1 MLPFHFRPPDRSA
14 TIATIAELLLQELGD
29 AGVRHFYG
37 VQGGACAHL
46 IQAAS
51 LGEKTRYV
59 PVLNEQ
65 AAGLYAH
72 GAYKATGQIG
82 GVIVTTGPGFYNLMT
97 GIAACYYD
105 RVPLVVLCGQVNA
118 QANLAQKFGT
128 RMYGF
133 QEAEHAAIASH
144 ISENTVRVTDRASL
158 SRALSLIRSI
168 HQHTGPLFIEI
179 QDDLQRQSAVGV
191 LGTFQAIAS
200 SPLFA
205 SVNSAIQQTQQ
216 ALQSAQR
223 PLILVGAGVDTD
235 SFSHLDSTSRSW
247 GIPILFSWGAQ
258 WLINPSN
265 PLHQGIFGSHSPG
278 RGNGLL
284 NHSDLLI
291 AVGIS
296 LLQHQVGKV
305 RNQFAPNAR
314 ILFVNRDHAE
324 CSRFAVDF
332 SPRATAYDVRG
343 GDFSRI
349 LAEQSKPGAAYWAG
363 QSWKSTLQTSRDLP
377 HVHSAVAV
385 LMKVLE
391 ACPNNSTV
399 FSDAG
404 ATLSWTYQAANLVP
418 SPALHTAYN
427 LHTMGYAVPAA
438 IGSAIVS
445 GQTTVSI
452 SGDGGFM
459 MNLQELAL
467 AQSRKVK
474 TVILDNQGYGIIRQT
489 QDDFLAGQHCGSSML
504 HPQSALPLYDVAALV
519 SAFGIPSRR
528 CQPVEV
534 ANHLAWLFEND
545 EARGLVIDIDFKL
558 KVQGVE
564 T

>member
-1 MLPFHFRPPDRSA
+1 MA
-14 TIATIAELLLQELGD
+14 TVAERLLQELGD

-65 AAGLYAH
+65 AAGLCAH
-72 GAYKATGQIG
+72 GAYKATGQISG
-82 GVIVTTGPGFYNLMT
+82 AIVTTGPGFFNLMT

-105 RVPLVVLCGQVNA
+105 RVPLVVLCGQINA
-118 QANLAQKFGT
+118 PGNLAQEFGT

-144 ISENTVRVTDRASL
+144 IAENTVRVTDRASL
-158 SRALSLIRSI
+158 SRALSLICSI
-168 HQHTGPLFIEI
+168 RQHTGPLFIEV
-179 QDDLQRQSAVGV
+179 QDDLQRQSAEEV
-191 LGTFQAIAS
+191 LGKFQGVAA
-200 SPLFA
+200 SPLA
-205 SVNSAIQQTQQ
+205 SCVGSATQQTQR

-223 PLILVGAGVDTD
+223 PLFLVGAGMTADG
-235 SFSHLDSTSRSW
+235 FAHLNSASRNW
-247 GIPILFSWGAQ
+247 GIPTLFSWGAQ
-258 WLINPSN
+258 WLIDPGN

-284 NHSDLLI
+284 RDSDLLI

-296 LLQHQVGKV
+296 LLQHQVGKA
-305 RNQFAPNAR
+305 RDQFAPNAR
-314 ILFVNRDHAE
+314 ILFVNADHAE
-324 CSRFAVDF
+324 CSRFAFDF
-332 SPRATAYDVRG
+332 SPRATAYPVRG
-343 GDFSRI
+343 ETYTQA
-349 LAEQSKPGAAYWAG
+349 LAGQSKPETTYWAG
-363 QSWKSTLQTSRDLP
+363 QRWQPTLQTPRDLS
-377 HVHSAVAV
+377 HVNSAVAV
-385 LMKVLE
+385 LMQVLE
-391 ACPNNSTV
+391 ACPKDSTV

-438 IGSAIVS
+438 VGSAIAS
-445 GQTTVSI
+445 GNTAVSI

-504 HPQSALPLYDVAALV
+504 HPQSALPRYDVEALV

-528 CQPVEV
+528 CQPAEL
-534 ANHLAWLFEND
+534 AKHLAWLFEND

-558 KVQGVE
+558 KVQGVG